1 VKLSLNSPC
10 CRISFEAVKA
20 VSNGVVQD
28 LEAKAE
34 EEDEPPFGLGAD
46 ESETGDDNAAGEED
60 SSDEDVREA

>member
-1 VKLSLNSPC
+1 M
-10 CRISFEAVKA
+10 KA
-20 VSNGVVQD
+20 VSNGVVKD